1 MFSFSLKH
9 LCLLCESIFLYP
21 LRQFP
26 LIRLGH
32 ILLRGVA
39 AFGSM
44 TAVYNIKS
52 MGHNFTGIV
61 KISQIKPNQYLEETM
76 KNYHDGTYIVV
87 YSAKNGNFIYNFGWK
102 YNPRKVIC
110 FSYTPGMGSYFPGI
124 VYKDWW
130 CDFPPWVRPC

>member
-1 MFSFSLKH
+1 
-9 LCLLCESIFLYP
+9 
-21 LRQFP
+21 
-26 LIRLGH
+26 
-32 ILLRGVA
+32 
-39 AFGSM
+39 
-44 TAVYNIKS
+44 
-52 MGHNFTGIV
+52 
-61 KISQIKPNQYLEETM
+61 M

-87 YSAKNGNFIYNFGWK
+87 FSDNNGNVIYNFGWK